1 MFTLNKSIFRIRY
14 NVNKLDLVDLFID
27 LWCKH
32 SKGRGSVVRQSRNAL
47 RRFTEQT
54 EDMEEINKWKKVE
67 GRSGTGYGIVTIND
81 RIVLSLE
88 ITLILSVGLTKVYPF
103 KNCSLHI
110 YERSFRCNHTDVA
123 RNLTEEKQRL
133 MPLIIAFPYIN
144 GRIHPRDWTEIW
156 QTANVRSRYRSIP
169 T

>member
-1 MFTLNKSIFRIRY
+1 
-14 NVNKLDLVDLFID
+14 
-27 LWCKH
+27 
-32 SKGRGSVVRQSRNAL
+32 
-47 RRFTEQT
+47 
-54 EDMEEINKWKKVE
+54 MEEINKWKKVE

-88 ITLILSVGLTKVYPF
+88 ITLILPVGLTKVYPF

>member
-1 MFTLNKSIFRIRY
+1 MTSSISLSIYDVNIARDADRSYDKVVTRY
-14 NVNKLDLVDLFID
+14 DVSQN
-27 LWCKH
+27 
-32 SKGRGSVVRQSRNAL
+32 RQRTW
-47 RRFTEQT
+47 RRS
-54 EDMEEINKWKKVE
+54 ISGKKWKVV
-67 GRSGTGYGIVTIND
+67 GTGYRIVTIND

-88 ITLILSVGLTKVYPF
+88 ITLILPVGLTKVYPF

-110 YERSFRCNHTDVA
+110 YERSFRCNHIDVA